1 LNQEEIRQRLIDP
14 ARFNPK
20 TIMPAYSKTE
30 GLTRVA
36 PSLRG
41 KTLLSPEQVEDVVAY
56 LATLK

>member
-1 LNQEEIRQRLIDP
+1 MNADQLRQRLIDP
-14 ARFNPK
+14 ARFNPN
-20 TIMPAYSKTE
+20 TIMPAYSRTE
-30 GLTRVA
+30 DLTRVA

>member
-1 LNQEEIRQRLIDP
+1 MNEDQIRQRLVDP

-20 TIMPAYSKTE
+20 TIMPAYSRTE

-41 KTLLSPEQVEDVVAY
+41 KTLLSQEQIEDVVAY
-56 LATLK
+56 LVTLK

>member
-1 LNQEEIRQRLIDP
+1 MTEDQLRQRLIDP

-20 TIMPAYSKTE
+20 TIMPSYSRTE
-30 GLTRVA
+30 DLTRVA

-41 KTLLSPEQVEDVVAY
+41 KTLLSEEQIDDVVAY